1 MQSLYEQRI
10 TITTSLNSSNLPN
23 TPAVL
28 RAIEKITGHVR
39 AFGKFFRRLQQLET
53 KKFVL
58 LPICTDI
65 VLYYW
70 SKVVQSTAVSPE
82 LINGIT
88 KMTITH
94 LRVTE
99 RKDRYPVCCFPC

>member
-1 MQSLYEQRI
+1 MQSLYEHRI

-23 TPAVL
+23 TPSVL
-28 RAIEKITGHVR
+28 LTIERITSHVR

-70 SKVVQSTAVSPE
+70 SKVVQSTEVLPE
-82 LINGIT
+82 LINGSIT
-88 KMTITH
+88 NNHI
-94 LRVTE
+94 LLS
-99 RKDRYPVCCFPC
+99 Y